1 MLPPRQR
8 TGSVL
13 VNGTLHTV
21 CVTGSPAGRMKIQ
34 VDGIAMYDKQ
44 QIFQHKAI
52 DFDVIPGKKAEL
64 RWRHN
69 AQFQHEYDVIVDGQ
83 STKLALV
90 PEAPALAQQRKK
102 FAQIIGIVVT
112 FSAAIGFYWF
122 NYRSLTTDGI
132 YYPKSLALIPFAL
145 FAGLA
150 EVLHLRFHFSK
161 KNVPLQVVIGIV
173 GLGTVVFGF
182 TFFTAWFL
190 ATYSKP

>member
-13 VNGTLHTV
+13 VNGTLRTV
-21 CVTGSPAGRMKIQ
+21 CVTGSPSGHMKVQ
-34 VDGIAMYDKQ
+34 VDGIAMYDKR
-44 QIFQHKAI
+44 QIIQHKAI
-52 DFDVIPGKKAEL
+52 DFDVIPGKKAKL
-64 RWRHN
+64 RWHQN
-69 AQFQHEYDVIVDGQ
+69 AQFQHEYEVIVDGQ

-90 PEAPALAQQRKK
+90 PEAPAVAQQRKK
-102 FAQIIGIVVT
+102 FAQIIRIVVT

-122 NYRSLTTDGI
+122 NYHSLTTVGT
-132 YYPKSLALIPFAL
+132 YYPKSLALIPFTV

-150 EVLHLRFHFSK
+150 EVLYLRFHFSA
-161 KNVPLQVVIGIV
+161 KNIPLRVVVGII